1 VVTIGYVRYR
11 TVLFDLDGTLIDS
24 GSLILSSFQHA
35 TRTVLGRVIPDEELM
50 ANVGGHGIQAQMLEF
65 DEDHA
70 DELVRVYRE
79 HNASVYRQVLA
90 FPGVEGVLERL
101 HGEGRRLGVVTVKGR
116 ATVDVTFE
124 VLPLERYFETV
135 VTGDDTERHK
145 PDPEPLLLAL
155 GQLGADPDTAA
166 YVGDS
171 PFDIR
176 AAKAA
181 GMVAIAVGWGGIHP
195 LSRLESEA
203 PDQVVRTPSELLDVL

>member
-1 VVTIGYVRYR
+1 VRFE

-35 TRTVLGRVIPDEELM
+35 TRTVLRREIPAEVLM
-50 ANVGGHGIQAQMLEF
+50 ANVGGHGLLAQMREL
-65 DEDHA
+65 DEARA

-79 HNASVYRQVLA
+79 HNIAAYGQVTA
-90 FPGVEGVLERL
+90 FAGIEAVLEGL
-101 HGEGRRLGVVTVKGR
+101 AAMGCRLGVVTVKNR
-116 ATVDVTFE
+116 PTVELTFE
-124 VLPLERYFETV
+124 LLAIGRYFETV

-145 PDPEPLLLAL
+145 PEPDPLLLAL
-155 GQLGADPDTAA
+155 GHLGVEASTAA

-181 GMVAIAVGWGGIHP
+181 GMVAIAAGWGQIHP
-195 LSRLESEA
+195 IARLLAEQ
-203 PDQVVRTPSELLDVL
+203 PDHVAHSPAELADVLA